1 MHAVITG
8 DIINSTKVDPKIW
21 LPALKDVLNK
31 AGSTPNE
38 WEIYRGDSF
47 QLFIKDPLL
56 ALTTA
61 IQIKAAIKTIKTLD
75 VRMAIG
81 IGNIK
86 HKSSKV
92 TEANGS
98 AFIYSGERFEGLK
111 KEKLNLAL
119 RSDWPQFDRD
129 INLFLKLALLIMDH
143 WTESAAEMIKTSLE
157 NPNKAQSE
165 LGSIIGIKQNAVSS
179 RLKRAAFEE
188 ISEMIQLY
196 QIKLKEKL

>member
-21 LPALKDVLNK
+21 LSVLKEVLNQS
-31 AGSTPNE
+31 GSSPKE

-47 QLFIKDPLL
+47 QLFINDPLL

-61 IQIKAAIKTIKTLD
+61 IQIKAAIKTIKSLD

-86 HKSSKV
+86 HKSGNV

-98 AFIYSGERFEGLK
+98 VFIYSGERFEGLK
-111 KEKLNLAL
+111 KEKLNLAFK
-119 RSDWPQFDRD
+119 SDWPDFDRD

-143 WTESAAEMIKTSLE
+143 WTENAAEMIKISLE

-196 QIKLKEKL
+196 QVKLKEKL

>member
-21 LPALKDVLNK
+21 LPILKEALNK
-31 AGSTPNE
+31 TGNSPKE

-47 QLFIKDPLL
+47 QLYINDPLF
-56 ALTTA
+56 ALTIA
-61 IQIKAAIKTIKTLD
+61 IQIKAAIKTIKALD

-81 IGNIK
+81 IGTIEHISN
-86 HKSSKV
+86 KV
-92 TEANGS
+92 TEANGP

-111 KEKLNLAL
+111 KEKLNLVL
-119 RSDWPQFDRD
+119 RSDWPQFDQD

-143 WTESAAEMIKTSLE
+143 WTESAAEMIKISLD

-165 LGSIIGIKQNAVSS
+165 LGSLIGIKQNAVSS

-188 ISEMIQLY
+188 ISEMIEVYQL
-196 QIKLKEKL
+196 KLKRNL

>member
-21 LPALKDVLNK
+21 LPILKDALNK
-31 AGSTPNE
+31 NGSSPTQ

-47 QLFIKDPLL
+47 QLFIKDPYE
-56 ALTTA
+56 ALTIA

-81 IGNIK
+81 LGNIK
-86 HKSSKV
+86 HNSSKI
-92 TEANGS
+92 TESNGT
-98 AFIYSGERFEGLK
+98 AFIYSGERFESLK

-119 RSDWPQFDRD
+119 KSDWPQFDTD
-129 INLFLKLALLIMDH
+129 INLFIKLALLIMDN
-143 WTESAAEMIKTSLE
+143 WTESAAEMIKTTFE
-157 NPNKAQSE
+157 NPDKLQSE
-165 LGSIIGIKQNAVSS
+165 LGTIIGIKQNAVSS

-188 ISEMIQLY
+188 ISEMIRVYQL
-196 QIKLKEKL
+196 KLKEIL

>member
-21 LPALKDVLNK
+21 LPVLKNVLNQV
-31 AGSTPNE
+31 GSSPRE

-56 ALTTA
+56 ALTIA
-61 IQIKAAIKTIKTLD
+61 IQIKAAIKTIKSLD

-81 IGNIK
+81 IGNIE
-86 HKSSKV
+86 HTSSQV
-92 TEANGS
+92 TEANGP
-98 AFIYSGERFEGLK
+98 AFIYSGERFESLK
-111 KEKLNLAL
+111 KEKLNLVVK
-119 RSDWPQFDRD
+119 SDWPSFDRD

-188 ISEMIQLY
+188 ISEMIQVY
-196 QIKLKEKL
+196 QIKLKEQL